1 MVLIP
6 SVTTMN
12 LFILKGVNVISTKT
26 LSYIALMTT
35 LLIVLGFIPAIPL
48 GFIPVP
54 IVLQNMGV
62 MLIALLLGAKNGTIA
77 MSLFFILGLVFPVFS
92 GKATL
97 IPVLTGPTAGYV
109 VAWFLLPL
117 VVYLLRKVILKNHFL
132 YHFMITWVAG
142 VLFVDVLGAIW
153 LSLYTGGS
161 LQASLISNLVFIPLD
176 TVKALLATYL
186 FSRFKGLVTL

>member
-1 MVLIP
+1 M
-6 SVTTMN
+6 
-12 LFILKGVNVISTKT
+12 ISTKT

-62 MLIALLLGAKNGTIA
+62 MLIALFLGAKKGTIA

-97 IPVLTGPTAGYV
+97 IPVLTGATAGYV
-109 VAWFLLPL
+109 IAWFLLPIALHL
-117 VVYLLRKVILKNHFL
+117 VRKVIFKNQFFYHFL
-132 YHFMITWVAG
+132 AIWLVG
-142 VLFVDVLGAIW
+142 VVFVDVLGAIW

-161 LQASLISNLVFIPLD
+161 LQASLISNLVFVPLD
-176 TVKALLATYL
+176 TIKALLAAYL
-186 FSRFKGLVTL
+186 FSRVKGLVTI